1 MRKKIKGTIAA
12 GHEKTAEVGAL
23 IFEEG
28 GNAFDAAIAA
38 FFASCVAEPCMSS
51 LGGGGFALTL
61 DQYGKSKLFDFFCQT
76 PKYKRPISEVEFYPM
91 TIDFGETSEEFHIGK
106 GAMGVPGIL
115 SGLFAMHEAY
125 GTIPMTELVIPA
137 VELAKKGVAI
147 TDFQFFDIRVLR
159 DALTTT
165 PEIQELFYPN
175 NKPIAVGEVM
185 KLPKMADYL
194 EYVVR
199 EGKRAFYE
207 GEVAQR
213 VVRDCQEDAG
223 GFLTLEDFKNY
234 QTIVREPLLCNY
246 RNHLIAT
253 NPLPSVGGTLI
264 GLFFKELAKQ
274 SIAYEAFSEEHTR
287 NLQTILE
294 DLYKIK
300 RVPEELNQK
309 WGSTT
314 HFNVADEL
322 GNALSITMSNGEGS
336 GYMIPDTQIVMNNM
350 LGESALLPNGFHSW
364 IPDTRL
370 SSMMSPTLV
379 MDKEHNFQLALG
391 TGGAS
396 RIPGAIAQVLHYILD
411 LGLGIN
417 EAVHAARM
425 HNEHNELNLEPAFV
439 GKHIP
444 KPELKVINWERL
456 GMFFGGVH
464 TIAKQSGRLIGAGD
478 TRREGFGIEVD

>member
-12 GHEKTAEVGAL
+12 GHQRTAEVGAL

-61 DQYGKSKLFDFFCQT
+61 DQHGTCKLFDFFCQT
-76 PKYKRPISEVEFYPM
+76 PKYKRPINEVEFYPM
-91 TIDFGETSEEFHIGK
+91 TIDFGETSEIFHIGK

-115 SGLFAMHEAY
+115 SGLFAIHKAY

-137 VELAKKGVAI
+137 VEMAKKGVAI

-165 PEIQELFYPN
+165 TEIQELFYPN
-175 NKPIAVGEVM
+175 NQPIAVGEIM

-194 EYVVR
+194 DYVVR
-199 EGKRAFYE
+199 EGHRDFYE
-207 GEVAQR
+207 GEVAQQI
-213 VVRDCQEDAG
+213 VRDCQEKG
-223 GFLTLEDFKNY
+223 GFLTLEDFREY
-234 QTIVREPLLCNY
+234 QTIVREPLFCHY
-246 RNHLIAT
+246 RDHLIAT

-274 SIAYEAFSEEHTR
+274 TINYDAFSVDHTQ
-287 NLQTILE
+287 NLQHILE

-300 RVPEELNQK
+300 RVPEELTQK

-336 GYMIPDTQIVMNNM
+336 GYLIPNTQIIMNNM

-364 IPDTRL
+364 LPNTRL

-379 MDKEHNFQLALG
+379 MDKMHNFQLALG

-411 LGLGIN
+411 LGLGIE

-425 HNEHNELNLEPAFV
+425 HNEHNELNLEPDFV
-439 GKHIP
+439 GKHLS
-444 KPELKVINWERL
+444 KADLNVINWDRL

-464 TIAKQSGRLIGAGD
+464 TIAKQAGRLIGAGD
-478 TRREGFGIEVD
+478 TRREGVAIEVL